1 MSSSAQLLIAFK
13 VMKLFHPSFR
23 NLNVWAVKENI
34 VSFVTDRIMEKLS
47 AKFKKNKNVPMIV
60 VSVQSVMQVGS
71 KLQVVIMCNAKFANT
86 ASATSAAEKNVK
98 LINV

>member
-1 MSSSAQLLIAFK
+1 
-13 VMKLFHPSFR
+13 
-23 NLNVWAVKENI
+23 
-34 VSFVTDRIMEKLS
+34 MEKLS

-98 LINV
+98 LINVWKRKENENLKIQMISFED